1 MRRNT
6 PDKQWM
12 LALLSTLHPAHE
24 VFQKGYR
31 PPARHQANQPQQQLI
46 PIRNGFFDN
55 LEVLSAKEL
64 RKKGSINFL
73 SKREKTQFE
82 LDRILEREQ
91 KLQLAKA
98 NKEADLQLLDDEADD
113 FKVKI
118 SLADFEVL
126 KRAKLQAQANP
137 MLMAGA

>member
-1 MRRNT
+1 M
-6 PDKQWM
+6 
-12 LALLSTLHPAHE
+12 
-24 VFQKGYR
+24 
-31 PPARHQANQPQQQLI
+31 I
-46 PIRNGFFDN
+46 PNKNGFFDN

-73 SKREKTQFE
+73 SKRERAQFE
-82 LDRILEREQ
+82 LDRIIEREQ

-98 NKEADLQLLDDEADD
+98 KKEADLQLLEDENDD

-137 MLMAGA
+137 MLMAGVQQ